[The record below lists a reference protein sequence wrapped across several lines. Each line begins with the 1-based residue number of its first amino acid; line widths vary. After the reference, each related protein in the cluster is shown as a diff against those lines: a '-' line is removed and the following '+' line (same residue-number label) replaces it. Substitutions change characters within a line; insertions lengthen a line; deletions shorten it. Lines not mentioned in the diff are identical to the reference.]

1 MVDVKNLIFF
11 PGVPYFVDGR
21 LVAGRDSL
29 VLMKNR
35 LWSVSGVTALGHDTL
50 SSIIGAET
58 QELHTWSLYFC
69 LPSHTWA
76 HLAWFPVEYFQQL
89 LINGLLLH
97 IYNLISC
104 ELNNVYLR
112 MICYNN
118 CFIKKQK
125 WCQRQASGAMEKNFH
140 WNIRTKLI
148 SSQHCSCQK

>member
-89 LINGLLLH
+89 LTNGLPN
-97 IYNLISC
+97 IYIIWFH
-104 ELNNVYLR
+104 VDWI
-112 MICYNN
+112 M
-118 CFIKKQK
+118 FILEWSATATVSLKNK
-125 WCQRQASGAMEKNFH
+125 SGAKDKHLAPWRKTSFEKYVQN
-140 WNIRTKLI
+140 
-148 SSQHCSCQK
+148 